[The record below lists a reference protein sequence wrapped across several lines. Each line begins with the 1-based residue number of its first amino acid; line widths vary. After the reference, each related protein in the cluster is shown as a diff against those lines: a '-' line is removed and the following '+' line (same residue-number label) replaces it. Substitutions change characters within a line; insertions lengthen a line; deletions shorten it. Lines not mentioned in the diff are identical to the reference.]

1 MLYCTHYNELLV
13 LEGKMEGNFH
23 EDKLNEILSQI
34 FGRFHRDNHIRK
46 KGSVRGFFKG
56 LFITY
61 LIMAIVLFIEGKL
74 IFDFTLSAPFIIIPF
89 AIVAIAY
96 GILNSMK
103 TLRSLGVILLLLFI
117 AANIVFSPIVSY
129 KKHRNLIGT
138 VKEVEFSEEIEPIDL
153 SQLPTIDKELANK
166 LADKK
171 LGEIPSLG
179 SQVTIGELH
188 LQSINNELYYVAPL
202 EHSSFIKWITNRG
215 GTSGYIK
222 VSATNQN
229 DVQLVTELNG
239 EPLKIKYLDSSYIL
253 SYLRRAAYFRDMGA
267 AHTDFTFEIDDEGR
281 PYWVITRYDTAV
293 GLSERKAIGTLIMDA
308 QTGESNVYSLEDTPT
323 WVDIIQ
329 PATFIKNYVDK
340 WGELV
345 HGVFNFN
352 DKDKLKSTDG
362 MNLIYN
368 NGECY
373 YYTGITSVGNDEG
386 LVGFTLTNTRSGKT
400 TIYKTA
406 GAIESASMKSAEG
419 QVQQY
424 GYSATFPYLINIQ
437 GEPTY
442 FTTLKDSSGLVK
454 QYALV
459 DVKNYNTVGV
469 GDTVQAALNKY
480 VDVLSNNNISLDGS
494 SAKETIEGEIERI
507 GMVVKDGTSIYDIK
521 LKDQEN
527 IFSISTET
535 IREAA
540 LLREGDRVSVTY
552 INSKANK
559 YIIAS
564 DIKAIN

>member
-1 MLYCTHYNELLV
+1 
-13 LEGKMEGNFH
+13 MEGNFH

-46 KGSVRGFFKG
+46 KGSVRGFLKG

-138 VKEVEFSEEIEPIDL
+138 VEEVEFSEEIEPIDL

-229 DVQLVTELNG
+229 DVQLVTDLNG

-329 PATFIKNYVDK
+329 PSTFIKNYIDK

-437 GEPTY
+437 GEPAY

-507 GMVVKDGTSIYDIK
+507 GLVVKDGTSIYDVK

>member
-1 MLYCTHYNELLV
+1 
-13 LEGKMEGNFH
+13 MEYHFND
-23 EDKLNEILSQI
+23 DKLKEILSSI
-34 FGRFHRDNHIRK
+34 FGKFNRNNQGK
-46 KGSVRGFFKG
+46 KRGTLIGFLKAMI
-56 LFITY
+56 ITY
-61 LIMAIVLFIEGKL
+61 LILAVLLLTQGML
-74 IFDFTLSAPFIIIPF
+74 VLDFTLSAVFIVVPFF
-89 AIVAIAY
+89 IVSVVY
-96 GILNSMK
+96 GSINSMK
-103 TLRSLGVILLLLFI
+103 YLRKIGVGVMLLYIAINILC
-117 AANIVFSPIVSY
+117 SPIISY
-129 KKHRNLIGT
+129 KSHRNLIGD
-138 VKEVEFSEEIEPIDL
+138 VEGVEFSDEIEPIDL
-153 SQLPTIDKELANK
+153 NQLPTIDKELASK

-179 SQVTIGELH
+179 SQVEIGELH
-188 LQSINNELYYVAPL
+188 LQSIHDELYYVAPL
-202 EHSSFIKWITNRG
+202 EHSSFIKWITNSK

-239 EPLKIKYLDSSYIL
+239 QPLHIKYLESSYIL
-253 SYLRRAAYFRDMGA
+253 SDLRVAAYLRDMKAG
-267 AHTDFTFEIDDEGR
+267 HTDFTFELDDEGK
-281 PYWVITRYDTAV
+281 PYWVITRYDTAI
-293 GLSERKAIGTLIMDA
+293 GLNEKKAIGTLIMDA
-308 QTGESNVYSLEDTPT
+308 QTGESNVYSIDETPE

-329 PATFIKNYVDK
+329 PASYIKNYIDK

-345 HGVFNFN
+345 HGIFNFN

-368 NGECY
+368 SGDCF

-386 LVGFTLTNTRSGKT
+386 LVGFTLTNTRTGKT
-400 TIYKTA
+400 TIYKTS
-406 GAIESASMKSAEG
+406 GATELASMKSAEG

-442 FTTLKDSSGLVK
+442 FTTLKDSNGLVK

-480 VDVLSNNNISLDGS
+480 IDVLSNSNISLEGS
-494 SAKETIEGEIERI
+494 SAREVIEGEIERI
-507 GMVVKDGTSIYDIK
+507 GLVVKDGTSIYDIK
-521 LKDQEN
+521 LKGQDN
-527 IFSISTET
+527 IFSVSTET

-540 LLREGDRVSVTY
+540 LLREGDKVSITY
-552 INSKANK
+552 IKSKSSK

-564 DIKAIN
+564 DIQFVQ

>member
-1 MLYCTHYNELLV
+1 
-13 LEGKMEGNFH
+13 MEGNFH

-46 KGSVRGFFKG
+46 KGSVRGFLKG

-74 IFDFTLSAPFIIIPF
+74 ILDFTISAPFIIIPF

-138 VKEVEFSEEIEPIDL
+138 VEEVEFSEEIEPIDL

-267 AHTDFTFEIDDEGR
+267 GHTDFTFEIDDEGR

>member
-1 MLYCTHYNELLV
+1 MNHNFNEDSFKSV
-13 LEGKMEGNFH
+13 LEH
-23 EDKLNEILSQI
+23 I
-34 FGRFHRDNHIRK
+34 FNKFHRNNNGYK
-46 KGSVRGFFKG
+46 TGSIMGFIKW
-56 LFITY
+56 LLTVY
-61 LIMAIVLFIEGKL
+61 LILALGLFIEGKL
-74 IFDFTLSAPFIIIPF
+74 VFDVTLSASFIVIPF
-89 AIVAIAY
+89 VLTAIVYGVFKSMTSLRKTGVAIF
-96 GILNSMK
+96 ILY
-103 TLRSLGVILLLLFI
+103 I
-117 AANIVFSPIVSY
+117 AANFIFSPVVSY
-129 KKHRNLIGT
+129 KYHRNLIGT
-138 VKEVEFSEEIEPIDL
+138 VNEVDFSEEIQPIDL
-153 SQLPTIDKELANK
+153 NQLPTIDKELAAK

-188 LQSINNELYYVAPL
+188 LQSINGSLYYVAPL
-202 EHSSFIKWITNRG
+202 EHSSFIKWITNRK

-239 EPLKIKYLDSSYIL
+239 EPIKIKYLDSSYIL
-253 SYLRRAAYFRDMGA
+253 SDLKRAAYLRDMKAG
-267 AHTDFTFEIDDEGR
+267 HTDYTFELDDDGN

-293 GLSERKAIGTLIMDA
+293 GLSERKAVGTLIMDA
-308 QTGESNVYSLEDTPT
+308 QTGKSNVYSISDTPE
-323 WVDIIQ
+323 WVDRIQ
-329 PATFIKNYVDK
+329 PARYIRNYIDK

-368 NGECY
+368 DGRCF

-386 LVGFTLTNTRSGKT
+386 LAGFTLTDTRTGET
-400 TIYKTA
+400 TIYKTS
-406 GAIESASMKSAEG
+406 GATESASMKSAEG

-480 VDVLSNNNISLDGS
+480 VDVLSNSNISLDGS
-494 SAKETIEGEIERI
+494 SAKEVIEGEIERI
-507 GMVVKDGTSIYDIK
+507 GLVVKDGTSIYDIK
-521 LKDQEN
+521 LKEQDN

-535 IREAA
+535 LREAA
-540 LLREGDRVSVTY
+540 LLREGDRVVITY
-552 INSKANK
+552 ISSKESK

-564 DIKAIN
+564 DIKVIS

>member
-1 MLYCTHYNELLV
+1 MEQGFNENNLRDIFHKFFGKKNTIRSGGSFKSFLKVMLSFY
-13 LEGKMEGNFH
+13 F
-23 EDKLNEILSQI
+23 ILAVI
-34 FGRFHRDNHIRK
+34 
-46 KGSVRGFFKG
+46 
-56 LFITY
+56 LF
-61 LIMAIVLFIEGKL
+61 VEGKL
-74 IFDFTLSAPFIIIPF
+74 ILDFTLSASVILLPFIAVSFI
-89 AIVAIAY
+89 Y
-96 GILNSMK
+96 GMIYSMK
-103 TLRSLGVILLLLFI
+103 GLRNAGIIVLLLFI
-117 AANIVFSPIVSY
+117 SANFIFSPIISY
-129 KKHRNLIGT
+129 KSHRNLLGN
-138 VKEVEFSEEIEPIDL
+138 VEEVEFSNEIEPIDL
-153 SQLPTIDKELANK
+153 SQLPTIDKELAGK

-188 LQSINNELYYVAPL
+188 LQSINGELYYVAPL
-202 EHSSFIKWITNRG
+202 EHSSFIKWITNRK

-229 DVQLVTELNG
+229 DVQLITDLNG
-239 EPLKIKYLDSSYIL
+239 EPLHIKYLDSSYVL
-253 SYLRRAAYFRDMGA
+253 SDLKRAAYLRDMGA
-267 AHTDFTFEIDDEGR
+267 AHTDYTFELDDEGR

-308 QTGESNVYSLEDTPT
+308 QTGVSEVYSIDETPK
-323 WVDIIQ
+323 WVDRIQ
-329 PATFIKNYVDK
+329 PAQFIKNYIDK

-368 NGECY
+368 NGECF

-386 LVGFTLTNTRSGKT
+386 LAGFTLTNTRNGNT
-400 TIYKTA
+400 TIYKTS
-406 GAIESASMKSAEG
+406 GATEAASMKSAEG

-442 FTTLKDSSGLVK
+442 FTTLKDSGGLVK

-459 DVKNYNTVGV
+459 DVKNYNIVGV

-480 VDVLSNNNISLDGS
+480 VDVLSNSNISLDGS
-494 SAKETIEGEIERI
+494 SAKETVEGEIERI
-507 GMVVKDGTSIYDIK
+507 GLVVKNGTSIYDIK
-521 LKDQEN
+521 LKEKEN
-527 IFSISTET
+527 IYSISTET

-540 LLREGDRVSVTY
+540 MLREGDKVSIEY
-552 INSKANK
+552 INSKSSK

-564 DIKAIN
+564 NVKTIS